1 MKKLFT
7 LFALLACFLGAK
19 AETVVDREID
29 GAFTSFGWASDAANE
44 RVTFEDGIIHFAS
57 TEATANSWDVQM
69 LLPGVPNLDN
79 DALYTITLK
88 IKGSVAGTMHSSFS
102 GSTTPGDF
110 PITTDWATVT
120 LEGCQN
126 NPDAQYFANSG
137 CLNIQ
142 CGDYVG
148 EWWISYIKITHEE
161 KASSRP
167 VVWEQLLTNGDAE
180 AAWPA
185 WSLETNEE
193 NVNINWRG
201 DRTGEICAWALTMG
215 KNYQESVINTDSPR
229 ARPFP
234 ADIEAEEG
242 NESNHVFAVHVDQI
256 AVIDA
261 PEPDN
266 NSIQWSNQFWI
277 QAPKAMKDGTK
288 VHLKFRYKAQKA
300 AKAATQIH
308 KQHPSDYLHYVGIG
322 DVNFSTDW
330 QTFDQTITFS
340 GSQANG
346 WSVAFN
352 LTADSSVDSP
362 QEPNIFYFDDLSWE
376 TMVLDEGWFVASSN
390 TTTGIEYDYD
400 NAIEMTYDA
409 DVDAYTATVGTEGK
423 KDTWVNELMISTVR
437 GETAAFK
444 GATIKPSTTTI
455 SGEEDDWYDYQ
466 AGSQYKIKLP
476 VAGVWQIFVAPVD
489 PEVAKENPEKVGTG
503 QISLVKLEGDEI
515 IVKEPEAIVTNATEF
530 VINATERDWKPAK
543 DDGTPADGED
553 GIGTGQPW
561 DNQFWIAANRDLEK
575 DEVTVLKFK
584 YKSSIDAKVSTQAHK
599 VGADGKPCTYLN
611 WQGINISQFAAGDWA
626 DFEQEFTVPEGSNG
640 MRSIVFNLSEIK
652 SACDYY
658 IKDVQWYLKDDY
670 NAEGKT
676 LENLINGEGTENFWI
691 KVNKSEP
698 YQYGTEPPTGISEV
712 VNKVNTGSAVI
723 YNLAGQRVSKDY
735 KGIVVKNGKKV
746 VVK

>member
-19 AETVVDREID
+19 AETVVDLEID

-57 TEATANSWDVQM
+57 TEATTNSWDAQM

-88 IKGSVAGTMHSSFS
+88 IKGSVPGTMHSSFS
-102 GSTTPGDF
+102 GSNTPGDF

-185 WSLETNEE
+185 WSLEKNDEGV
-193 NVNINWRG
+193 NVNWRG
-201 DRTGEICAWALTMG
+201 NRSGEICAWALTMG
-215 KNYQESVINTDSPR
+215 KNNDSGMRDGTELDGR

-234 ADIEAEEG
+234 ADIEAEAG

-256 AVIDA
+256 AKID
-261 PEPDN
+261 DD

-277 QAPKAMKDGTK
+277 QAPKGMKDGTK
-288 VHLKFRYKAQKA
+288 VHLKFRYKAAKA
-300 AKAATQIH
+300 ATVATQIH
-308 KQHPSDYLHYVGIG
+308 KQNPSDYLHYQGI
-322 DVNFSTDW
+322 DNVSFSTDW
-330 QTFDQTITFS
+330 QTFDKTLTFS
-340 GSQANG
+340 GAQANG

-352 LTADSSVDSP
+352 LTSGSTVDNP

-376 TMVLDEGWFVASSN
+376 TMVLDEGWFVAASN
-390 TTTGIEYDYD
+390 TTTGLEYDYD

-409 DVDAYTATVGTEGK
+409 ESDAYTATVGTEGK
-423 KDTWVNELMISTVR
+423 KDTWVNEVMISSVR

-444 GATIKPSTTTI
+444 GATINPTGKI
-455 SGEEDDWYDYQ
+455 SGDADDWLDYE
-466 AGSQYKIKLP
+466 AKSQNKIKLP
-476 VAGVWQIFVAPVD
+476 AAGVWQIFVAPVD
-489 PEVAKENPEKVGTG
+489 PEEAKADPKKVGTG
-503 QISLVKLEGDEI
+503 QISFVKLEGEE
-515 IVKEPEAIVTNATEF
+515 IVKKEPVAIATNPEVL
-530 VINATERDWKPAK
+530 VIKGVERQPTK
-543 DDGTPADGED
+543 DEQPADPD
-553 GIGTGQPW
+553 AGIEEGTGNTW
-561 DNQFWIAANRDLEK
+561 DNQFFIVANRVLEAG
-575 DEVTVLKFK
+575 EETVVEFD
-584 YKSSIDAKVSTQAHK
+584 YVATVEANTYSSIQAQPGQWK
-599 VGADGKPCTYLN
+599 GGAFDPIQFTTTEQHFNKPLT
-611 WQGINISQFAAGDWA
+611 I
-626 DFEQEFTVPEGSNG
+626 PSNQNEIQ
-640 MRSIVFNLSEIK
+640 SIAFDMAVIK
-652 SACDYY
+652 GACDYT
-658 IKDVQWYLKDDY
+658 IKNVKWYLKGDE
-670 NAEGKT
+670 NAEDKT
-676 LENLINGEGTENFWI
+676 LENLIDAEGTKNF
-691 KVNKSEP
+691 KVKIGAGKEIVDW
-698 YQYGTEPPTGISEV
+698 GTETGISEV

-723 YNLAGQRVSKDY
+723 YNLAGQRVSKGY